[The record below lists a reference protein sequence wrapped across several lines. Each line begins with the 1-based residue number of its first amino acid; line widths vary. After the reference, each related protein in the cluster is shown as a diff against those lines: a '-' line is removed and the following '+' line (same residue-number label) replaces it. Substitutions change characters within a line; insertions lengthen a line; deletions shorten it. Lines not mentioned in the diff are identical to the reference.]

1 MNINEILAGF
11 EIYDG
16 EYKREHIEA
25 ALSHKEE
32 ITPHLIAILEKVRED
47 PQKYAE
53 DVDYFA
59 YTYALM
65 LLGHFQ
71 EPKAHQVI
79 VDLFSLPDPLP
90 DDLFGD
96 TTTEDLPVILLRTCG
111 GSLEGIKSLIQNKNA
126 YEFSRGSALT
136 AMVYA
141 VVEGLITREEAF
153 SFFGGLL
160 TGDEAPEDS
169 CFHSQLVCDICDLYP
184 EELMDKIK
192 EAFDKGLI
200 EEMWTDLETIQKI
213 LEEDN
218 VEKCLTRLRE
228 NLSRKS
234 LDNIHESMSWWA
246 CFNPEENE
254 EPVFSKPY
262 TPQFWEQP
270 KTKSKKK
277 KAFWEL

>member
-1 MNINEILAGF
+1 MNIDEILAGF
-11 EIYDG
+11 EIYER
-16 EYKREHIEA
+16 EYKHEHVEA
-25 ALSHKEE
+25 ALSQKEE
-32 ITPHLIAILEKVRED
+32 IIPHLIAILEKVRED
-47 PQKYAE
+47 PQKYVE

-59 YTYALM
+59 YIYALM
-65 LLGHFQ
+65 LLGHFK

-79 VDLFSLPDPLP
+79 VDLFSLPDSIP

-111 GSLEGIKSLIQNKNA
+111 GSLEGIKSLILNKNA

-141 VVEGLITREEAF
+141 VVEGLITREDAL

-160 TGDEAPEDS
+160 TGDEASKDS

-184 EELMDKIK
+184 EELMDQIK
-192 EAFDKGLI
+192 EAFDKDLI
-200 EEMWTDLETIQKI
+200 EEMWTDLRTIQKI
-213 LEEDN
+213 LEEDD
-218 VEKCLTRLRE
+218 VEICLARLRE

-234 LDNIHESMSWWA
+234 LDDIHEHMSWWA
-246 CFNPEENE
+246 CFQPEEIK
-254 EPVFSKPY
+254 EPVLSKPY
-262 TPQFWEQP
+262 IPQFLAQP
-270 KTKSKKK
+270 KTQSKKK